1 MTTNTNSTLRDEVLA
16 SISAID
22 EAVIESDMSVTMALM
37 DASDKAMMIME
48 NYTGD
53 DVDAF
58 TFFQEASKWDPKHP
72 FKEDNALMTIIKF
85 IPNLI
90 RLIINK
96 LDTLFNG
103 DRRTAVE
110 KFADAVKSGG
120 PKVANLI
127 GQLGEI
133 ADNHKAEL
141 IIGGTAISIAG
152 IEAVFKPIQKA
163 LNAARKVIT
172 GVDTPLDTP
181 GFKAGGSKY
190 EHDGKQLA
198 SLEGLSISK
207 DGTGFDTKIDFV
219 AMAGWFD
226 KIADSVSE
234 FDTAI
239 NAKKTESKLP
249 STKDDPLKKL
259 EDAASKYNNELGT
272 CISEW
277 KKTKGFKSKKTFIDY
292 DEFKAIWLKVAKK
305 TKDTKGMIASA
316 QTNLKATTNES
327 NADEMKRINA
337 ITAQLNSNVSTIQSL
352 IGQMMKYFAVVSDVH
367 SAITNSIEELAKKH
381 GLPFN
386 SFKDAALAIADNV
399 KGWADKFKK
408 GNVNDDPELNS
419 DLEGGEYG
427 LSDSKRKSKADTPA
441 TTDFSTDDLNPDEEM
456 TASKKDIKNVNKVAE
471 SYEGTIDDD
480 DTVVLESVEYTKDLQ
495 TIEKTA
501 KTVDEVNKLKAE
513 TFSSVKNVKYKAGK
527 KALIIEGYSK
537 IKHDTD
543 KVKKP
548 KDNETWDDVD
558 MSAHDRRDPV
568 RLIITGPGAE
578 AYAESKKGGK
588 KVVEE
593 CGDTGCSKPKT
604 VTESP
609 DTSWYYTR

>member
-16 SISAID
+16 SINAID
-22 EAVIESDMSVTMALM
+22 EAVVESDMSVTLALI
-37 DASDKAMMIME
+37 DASEKAMMIME
-48 NYTGD
+48 NYTGE

-58 TFFQEASKWDPKHP
+58 SFFQEANKWDPKHP
-72 FKEDNALMTIIKF
+72 FKEDNALMTIVRF

-96 LDTLFNG
+96 LDKLFNG
-103 DRRTAVE
+103 DRRSNLE
-110 KFADAVKSGG
+110 KIADAVKSGG

-133 ADNHKAEL
+133 ADNHKTEL

-152 IEAVFKPIQKA
+152 IEFIWKPIRTAIQKA
-163 LNAARKVIT
+163 RKAIV
-172 GVDTPLDTP
+172 GYDNNDAEYKV
-181 GFKAGGSKY
+181 K
-190 EHDGKQLA
+190 DGKGEYDGKKVA
-198 SLEGLSISK
+198 SLEGIRISK
-207 DGTGFDTKIDFV
+207 DGTGYDTIIDFK
-219 AMAGWFD
+219 AMGNWFSRIQNTLKNYD
-226 KIADSVSE
+226 GTFHDLKDAK
-234 FDTAI
+234 TAE
-239 NAKKTESKLP
+239 NYNKTLQEHVN
-249 STKDDPLKKL
+249 DW
-259 EDAASKYNNELGT
+259 NN
-272 CISEW
+272 
-277 KKTKGFKSKKTFIDY
+277 TKGFRQKEVHITWE
-292 DEFKAIWLKVAKK
+292 EFKNIWESIEKQVGDVKKQIDANVAAPKK
-305 TKDTKGMIASA
+305 NA
-316 QTNLKATTNES
+316 NES
-327 NADEMKRINA
+327 DSDEMKKIRNL
-337 ITAQLNSNVSTIQSL
+337 TSTIEGNMRKLQDMVGKL
-352 IGQMMKYFAVVSDVH
+352 QAYFGATSDISMSVE
-367 SAITNSIEELAKKH
+367 SGIKEAAKH
-381 GLPFN
+381 FGLPFGTL
-386 SFKDAALAIADNV
+386 KDAAVALVDRV
-399 KGWADKFKK
+399 KDWAGKFKT
-408 GNVNDDPELNS
+408 GNVNDDPELKK

-427 LSDSKRKSKADTPA
+427 LSDSKKKTKTDTPA

-456 TASKKDIKNVNKVAE
+456 TASKKDIKNVNVVKD

-537 IKHDTD
+537 IKHDTG
-543 KVKKP
+543 KIKKP
-548 KDNETWDDVD
+548 KDDETWDDVD

-588 KVVEE
+588 KVVGE
-593 CGDTGCSKPKT
+593 CGDAGCSPKT